1 MNKAIIIKIILLVVI
16 LLLIVGCQ
24 KHIETEGYVD
34 VDGGRIS
41 YKIVG
46 DGDSIPLLFIHGGP
60 GSRSC
65 TMIPGFSL
73 MSNER
78 PLIFYDQLGSGNS
91 DNPSD
96 STLWKLDRFVEE
108 IDYIRNDLNLK
119 ELHILGHSWGA
130 AVLIEYLLTKDPKGV
145 KSVILSSPYL
155 GSKIWM
161 EDANILLKQ
170 LPQKLQDTI
179 QKYELIKKYDAAPYL
194 AAEDSFYSRFLSRKS
209 WPMISTIECENVP
222 PFNTVVYNYMWGPTE
237 FNVTG
242 TLKNFDRTKELQK
255 IGYPTLF
262 IIGEFDEVRSETI
275 YKFQK
280 LTKNSSV
287 AIIEES
293 GHMTM
298 VDQPERVTT
307 VIGEFL
313 ESIEN

>member
-1 MNKAIIIKIILLVVI
+1 MNKTIIIKNFLLVVI

-24 KHIETEGYVD
+24 KHIEREGYVN

-46 DGDSIPLLFIHGGP
+46 DGDGLPLLFIHGGP

-65 TMIPGFSL
+65 TSIPGYSL

-91 DNPSD
+91 DNPGD

-145 KSVILSSPYL
+145 KSVIFSSPYL

-161 EDANILLKQ
+161 EDAKILLKQ
-170 LPQKLQDTI
+170 LPQNLQDTI
-179 QKYELIKKYDAAPYL
+179 QKYELNKQYDAAPYL
-194 AAEDSFYSRFLSRKS
+194 AAADSFYSRFLSRKN
-209 WPMISTIECENVP
+209 WPTISPIECENVP
-222 PFNTVVYNYMWGPTE
+222 PFNTDIYFYMWGPTE
-237 FNVTG
+237 FNCIG
-242 TLKNFDRTKELQK
+242 TLKNFDRTKDLQRLD
-255 IGYPTLF
+255 YPMLF
-262 IIGEFDEVRSETI
+262 IIGEFDEVRVETI
-275 YKFQK
+275 NKFQK

-293 GHMTM
+293 GHLTM
-298 VDQPERVTT
+298 YDQPERVTT

>member
-1 MNKAIIIKIILLVVI
+1 MNKTTITKIFLSVVMLLF
-16 LLLIVGCQ
+16 LIDCQ
-24 KHIETEGYVD
+24 NHIEREGYIN

-46 DGDSIPLLFIHGGP
+46 DGDGLPLLFIHGGP

-65 TMIPGFSL
+65 TSIPGYSL
-73 MSNER
+73 MSNDR

-91 DNPSD
+91 DNPGD

-108 IDYIRNDLNLK
+108 INYIRNDLNLK

-145 KSVILSSPYL
+145 KSVIFSSPYL

-161 EDANILLKQ
+161 EDAKILLKQ
-170 LPQKLQDTI
+170 LPQNLQDTI
-179 QKYELIKKYDAAPYL
+179 QKYELNKQYNAAPYL

-209 WPMISTIECENVP
+209 WPRISPIECENIP
-222 PFNTVVYNYMWGPTE
+222 PFNTDIYFYMWGPTE
-237 FNVTG
+237 FNVIG
-242 TLKNFDRTKELQK
+242 TLKNFDRTQELQRLD
-255 IGYPTLF
+255 YPTLF
-262 IIGEFDEVRSETI
+262 IIGEFDEVRVETI
-275 YKFQK
+275 NKFQK

-287 AIIEES
+287 AIIEDS
-293 GHMTM
+293 GHLTM
-298 VDQPERVTT
+298 YDQPARVTT
-307 VIGEFL
+307 VIREFL